1 MKNMKVKSI
10 LALLLVVCSIGIG
23 YAQQMTVKGQVWDEV
38 LNEPLIG
45 VNVTV
50 KGTTNG
56 VITDMDGNFSINVQK
71 NQVLIFSFIG
81 YKDVEIVVKPNLN
94 LSKVVMS
101 ESMQQI
107 DEVVVVGYGQQK
119 KASSVGSIAT
129 AKGDDLL
136 KVGSVTTVSE
146 ALQGQMP
153 GVVAIN
159 TSSKP
164 GADAADIFIRGKA
177 TWGNASPL
185 VLVDG
190 MERNFNDVDV
200 NEIES
205 ISVLKDASAT
215 AVYGVKGA
223 NGVILVTTKRGKN
236 KKTVVNFSANFGF
249 KQPTTE
255 LKWADYPTSMR
266 MYNEAAANDGMWDK
280 IIPESTISAW
290 DHAYA
295 TGNYG
300 PYNDYFPQVD
310 WWNEMVGNFGFQQNY
325 NLNISGGTERMA
337 YFASIGML
345 NDGDIYNTKKQQDF
359 DPRFYYKRYNWR
371 SNFDFKITKSTTLS
385 VNIAGKMG
393 YRNQPGYRDADKGD
407 GYIFDPF
414 IQTPTNLF
422 PIKYSDGEWGADGQG
437 NGNIVAQMNNQ
448 GQRHY
453 KSFQGFYDVILKQN
467 LDMITKG
474 LSVKATVSYNT
485 YSDRQSSIFKAR
497 IYGAND
503 AQASGDAIIRY
514 HRVYDY
520 ANPIVNADG
529 SIDYPL
535 IREERFP
542 TSQME
547 EDRPIGA
554 SHDNFKDYG
563 RKLYYEV
570 ALNYQRSFNDHNV
583 TALAVF
589 NRKITEDIDTSDT
602 NRQKMKFASY
612 EEDWVGRVTYNWKER
627 YLAEVNAAY
636 TGSEKFAPGKR
647 FGFFPS
653 FSVGWRVTEEP
664 FMKKIQEKWLTNLK
678 LRYSY
683 GEVGSDKG
691 APRFNYIQL
700 FESGGNVTFGKN
712 QNVTYGP
719 LYTEGKLAYQNAT
732 WETAIKQNL
741 GIEMTILRKL
751 KLNLDLFDERRTGI
765 LMERNTVAPWMGTGL
780 PSVNIGETKNH
791 GLELELGWN
800 DKIGK
805 DFSYF
810 AKFNFATSEN
820 RIVYKDD
827 PNRLDDYLKAAGK
840 PIGYVRKYLVSGNLS
855 SIDDIFNYTQSGI
868 VNGSQD
874 KLIPGDLAYMDYN
887 GDGVID
893 AKDTA
898 PVEHLN
904 YPLTT
909 YGLTLGFTYKG
920 FGVNALFY
928 AATGVYK
935 EQIGA
940 FLWDFPQGN
949 IKAQPN
955 TLDRWTPEDALS
967 GDILRPSV
975 HLVNDYNSKENTYS
989 YTNHSYLRLKNLE
1002 VNYAFPKEWIK
1013 KMNISSCQLYVNG
1026 NNLFT
1031 ISGVDD
1037 RRDPETGGGSV
1048 YPIVRRYNVGVRL
1061 SF

>member
-1 MKNMKVKSI
+1 MKNMKVKYL
-10 LALLLVVCSIGIG
+10 LALLLIVCSVATG
-23 YAQQMTVKGQVWDEV
+23 YAQQITVKGQVWDEV

-45 VNVTV
+45 VNVSV

-56 VITDMDGNFSINVQK
+56 VITDVDGNFTIKVQK

-94 LSKVVMS
+94 LSKVIMS
-101 ESMQQI
+101 ESLQQI
-107 DEVVVVGYGQQK
+107 EEVVVVGYGQQK
-119 KASSVGSIAT
+119 KASSVGAIAT
-129 AKGDDLL
+129 TKGEDLL
-136 KVGSVTTVSE
+136 RVGSVTSVSE

-153 GVVAIN
+153 GVTAIN

-164 GADAADIFIRGKA
+164 GADAADLFIRGKA

-190 MERNFNDVDV
+190 MERDFNDVDV
-200 NEIES
+200 NEIQS

-223 NGVILVTTKRGKN
+223 NGVILLTTKRGSN
-236 KKTVVNFSANFGF
+236 KKPVVNFSANFGF
-249 KQPTTE
+249 KQPTTKLE
-255 LKWADYPTSMR
+255 WADYPTAMK

-280 IIPESTISAW
+280 VIPESTIAAW
-290 DHAYA
+290 QHAYA

-325 NLNISGGTERMA
+325 NLNITGGTERMS

-345 NDGDIYNTKKQQDF
+345 NDGDIYNTKKQDEF

-371 SNFDFKITKSTTLS
+371 TNFDFKLTKSTLLS

-393 YRNQPGYRDADKGD
+393 YRNQPGYRDAGNGD
-407 GYIFDPF
+407 SYIFNPF

-422 PIKYSDGEWGADGQG
+422 PIKYSDGEWGADLQG
-437 NGNIVAQMNNQ
+437 DGNIVAQMNNQ
-448 GQRHY
+448 GQRSY
-453 KSFQGFYDVILKQN
+453 KSFQGFYDFILKQD

-485 YSDRQSSIFKAR
+485 YSERQSSIFRAR
-497 IYGAND
+497 MYGIDDSA
-503 AQASGDAIIRY
+503 ASKNGIIRY
-514 HRVYDY
+514 YREYDY
-520 ANPIVNADG
+520 SNPIVNADG
-529 SIDYPL
+529 TIDYPMV
-535 IREERFP
+535 REERFP
-542 TSQME
+542 DWQVE
-547 EDRPIGA
+547 EERPVGA
-554 SHDNFKDYG
+554 SNDNFSNYG
-563 RKLYYEV
+563 RKQYYEV

-589 NRKITEDIDTSDT
+589 NRKITDSTDSG
-602 NRQKMKFASY
+602 NNSKMSFASY
-612 EEDWVGRVTYNWKER
+612 EEDWVGRITYNWKER
-627 YLAEVNAAY
+627 YLMEMNAAY

-653 FSVGWRVTEEP
+653 FSVGWRISEEP
-664 FMKKIQEKWLTNLK
+664 FLKKMQESWLTNLK
-678 LRYSY
+678 VRYSY

-712 QNVTYGP
+712 QNVSFGP
-719 LYTEGKLAYQNAT
+719 LYTEGSLAYHDAT
-732 WETAIKQNL
+732 WETAVKQNL
-741 GIEMTILRKL
+741 GIEMTLFRKL
-751 KLNLDLFDERRTGI
+751 LASIDLFKEDRTGI
-765 LMERNTVAPWMGTGL
+765 LMSRNSSAPWMGTGL
-780 PSVNIGETKNH
+780 PSVNIGKTKNH

-800 DKIGK
+800 DKVGK
-805 DFSYF
+805 NFSYF
-810 AKFNFATSEN
+810 AKFNFSTSEN
-820 RIVYKDD
+820 RVVFKDD

-840 PIGYVRKYLVSGNLS
+840 PIGYVNKYLVSGNFG

-868 VNGSQD
+868 TNGSQN
-874 KLIPGDLAYMDYN
+874 KLIPGDLIYLDYN
-887 GDGVID
+887 GDGVINE
-893 AKDTA
+893 KDMA
-898 PVEHLN
+898 PVANLN

-909 YGLTLGFTYKG
+909 YGLTLGINYKG
-920 FGVNALFY
+920 FGINALFY

-935 EQIGA
+935 EQISDY
-940 FLWDFPQGN
+940 LWDFPKGN
-949 IKAQPN
+949 IKVQPD
-955 TLDRWTPEDALS
+955 TQSRWTIADVNAS
-967 GDILRPSV
+967 GMIRPSV
-975 HLVNDYNSKENTYS
+975 HLVNDYHTVGSTYS

-1002 VNYAFPKEWIK
+1002 VNYAFPKEWVK
-1013 KMNISSCQLYVNG
+1013 RMNITSCQLYVNG

-1031 ISGVDD
+1031 ISSTDD
-1037 RRDPETGGGSV
+1037 RRDPETSSSTV

>member
-1 MKNMKVKSI
+1 MKNVKMKYVF
-10 LALLLVVCSIGIG
+10 ALLLLMVCSIGG
-23 YAQQMTVKGQVWDEV
+23 YAQQQHINVTGQVWDEA
-38 LNEPLIG
+38 LNEPMIG

-50 KGTTNG
+50 KGTSNG
-56 VITDMDGNFSINVQK
+56 VITDVDGNFNIKAGK
-71 NQVLIFSFIG
+71 NQTLVFSFIG
-81 YKDVEIVVKPNLN
+81 YKDVEIVLKPNLQ
-94 LSKVVMS
+94 LSRVLMS
-101 ESMQQI
+101 ENLQQI
-107 DEVVVVGYGQQK
+107 EEVVVVGYGQQK
-119 KASSVGSIAT
+119 KASSVGAIT
-129 AKGDDLL
+129 TTKGDDLL
-136 KVGSVTTVSE
+136 KVGSVTSVSE

-164 GADAADIFIRGKA
+164 GADAADLFIRGKA
-177 TWGNASPL
+177 TWGNAAPL
-185 VLVDG
+185 TLVDG
-190 MERNFNDVDV
+190 VQRNFNDVDV

-205 ISVLKDASAT
+205 VSVLKDASAT

-223 NGVILVTTKRGKN
+223 NGVILITTKRGEN

-249 KQPTTE
+249 KQPTTKLE
-255 LKWADYPTSMR
+255 WADYPTSMK
-266 MYNEAAANDGMWDK
+266 MYNEAVANDGLWDK
-280 IIPESTISAW
+280 AIPESTISAW
-290 DHAYA
+290 QHALA

-310 WWNEMVGNFGFQQNY
+310 WWDEMVGNFGFQQNY
-325 NLNISGGTERMA
+325 NLNISGGTERMT
-337 YFASIGML
+337 YFASLGML
-345 NDGDIYNTKKQQDF
+345 NDGDIYNTKKQDDF

-371 SNFDFKITKSTTLS
+371 TNFDFKLTKSTTLS
-385 VNIAGKMG
+385 VNVAGKMG
-393 YRNQPGYRDADKGD
+393 YRNQPGYRDANSGD
-407 GYIFDPF
+407 SYIFNPF
-414 IQTPTNLF
+414 IQTQTNMF

-437 NGNIVAQMNNQ
+437 DGNIVAQMNKQ
-448 GQRHY
+448 GQRQY
-453 KSFQGFYDVILKQN
+453 KSFQGFYDFVLKQD

-497 IYGAND
+497 MYGVD
-503 AQASGDAIIRY
+503 DSTASKNAFIRY
-514 HRVYDY
+514 YRVYDY

-535 IREERFP
+535 LREDRFP

-547 EDRPIGA
+547 DDRPVGA
-554 SHDNFKDYG
+554 SHDNFDDYG

-570 ALNYQRSFNDHNV
+570 ALNYQRSFNDHNI

-589 NRKITEDIDTSDT
+589 NRKITEETASDDKT
-602 NRQKMKFASY
+602 KMKFASY
-612 EEDWVGRVTYNWKER
+612 EEDWVGRITYNWKER

-653 FSVGWRVTEEP
+653 YSIGWRVSEEP

-683 GEVGSDKG
+683 GEVGSDNG

-700 FESGGNVTFGKN
+700 FNSGGSVNFGKN
-712 QNVTYGP
+712 QNIPYGP
-719 LYTEGKLAYQNAT
+719 LYTEGTLGYKDAT
-732 WETAIKQNL
+732 WETAVKQNL

-751 KLNLDLFDERRTGI
+751 KVTLDLFDEQRTGI
-765 LMERNTVAPWMGTGL
+765 LMARNSSAPWMGTGL

-791 GLELELGWN
+791 GLEVELGW
-800 DKIGK
+800 DGKIGK
-805 DFSYF
+805 DFTYY
-810 AKFNFATSEN
+810 AKFNFSTSEN
-820 RIVYKDD
+820 RIVFKDD
-827 PNRLDDYLKAAGK
+827 PSRLDDYLKAAGK
-840 PIGYVRKYLVSGNLS
+840 PIGYINKYIASGNLG

-868 VNGSQD
+868 VNGSQN
-874 KLIPGDLAYMDYN
+874 KLTPGDLAYIDYN

-893 AKDTA
+893 SKDIV
-898 PVEHLN
+898 PMQNLN

-909 YGLTLGFTYKG
+909 YGFSLGFKYKG

-928 AATGVYK
+928 AATDVYK
-935 EQIGA
+935 EQIGD
-940 FLWDFPQGN
+940 FLWDFPKSN

-955 TLDRWTPEDALS
+955 TLDRWTPDHIYS
-967 GDILRPSV
+967 SKVLRPTV
-975 HLVNDYNSKENTYS
+975 HLVNDYNSQGSTYS
-989 YTNHSYLRLKNLE
+989 YSNHSYLRLKTLE
-1002 VNYAFPKEWIK
+1002 ANYDFPKEWIK
-1013 KMNISSCQLYVNG
+1013 KMNITSCQLYVNG

-1031 ISGVDD
+1031 LSTVDS
-1037 RRDPETGGGSV
+1037 RRDPETGSGAV

>member
-1 MKNMKVKSI
+1 MKNMKVKYL
-10 LALLLVVCSIGIG
+10 LALLLIVCSVFTG
-23 YAQQMTVKGQVWDEV
+23 YAQQITVKGQVWDEV

-45 VNVTV
+45 VNVAV

-56 VITDMDGNFSINVQK
+56 VITDVEGNFTVQAQK
-71 NQVLIFSFIG
+71 NQVLVFKFIG

-94 LSKVVMS
+94 LSRVVMS
-101 ESMQQI
+101 ESMLQI

-119 KASSVGSIAT
+119 KASSVGAIVT
-129 AKGDDLL
+129 TKGDDLL

-164 GADAADIFIRGKA
+164 GADAADLFIRGKA

-185 VLVDG
+185 ILVDG
-190 MERNFNDVDV
+190 MERNFNDVDI

-223 NGVILVTTKRGKN
+223 NGVILVTTKRGQD

-249 KQPTTE
+249 KQPTSKLE
-255 LKWADYPTSMR
+255 WADYPTSMK

-280 IIPESTISAW
+280 VIPESTIAAW
-290 DHAYA
+290 EHAYA

-300 PYNDYFPQVD
+300 PYNNYFPQVD

-325 NLNISGGTERMA
+325 NLNISGGTERMS
-337 YFASIGML
+337 YFASLGML
-345 NDGDIYNTKKQQDF
+345 NDGDIYNTKKQADF

-371 SNFDFKITKSTTLS
+371 TNFDFKLTKTTTFS

-393 YRNQPGYRDADKGD
+393 YRNQPGYRDADNGD

-422 PIKYSDGEWGADGQG
+422 PVKYSDGEWGSDGQG
-437 NGNIVAQMNNQ
+437 DGNIVAQMNSQ
-448 GQRHY
+448 GQRQY
-453 KSFQGFYDVILKQN
+453 KSFQGFYDVILQQD

-474 LSVKATVSYNT
+474 LSVKASVSYNT
-485 YSDRQSSIFKAR
+485 YSDRQTSIFKAR

-503 AQASGDAIIRY
+503 ADASSKSFIRY
-514 HRVYDY
+514 YRVYDY

-529 SIDYPL
+529 TIDYPM
-535 IREERFP
+535 IREDRFP

-547 EDRPIGA
+547 EDRPVGA
-554 SHDNFKDYG
+554 SHDNFKEYG

-589 NRKITEDIDTSDT
+589 NRKVTESTESND
-602 NRQKMKFASY
+602 NKKMAFASY

-653 FSVGWRVTEEP
+653 FSVGWRISEEP

-678 LRYSY
+678 VRYSY

-700 FESGGNVTFGKN
+700 FESGSNVTFGKD
-712 QNVTYGP
+712 QNTSYGP
-719 LYTEGKLAYQNAT
+719 LYTEGKLAYRNAT

-741 GIEMTILRKL
+741 GIEMTLFRKF
-751 KLNLDLFDERRTGI
+751 KASIDLFKEDRTGI
-765 LMERNTVAPWMGTGL
+765 LMSRNTIAPWMGAGL

-791 GLELELGWN
+791 GMELELGWN

-805 DFSYF
+805 NFAYY

-820 RIVYKDD
+820 RIVFKDD

-840 PIGYVRKYLVSGNLS
+840 SIGYVNKYIVSGNLS

-868 VNGSQD
+868 VNGSQN
-874 KLIPGDLAYMDYN
+874 KLITGDLAYIDYN

-893 AKDTA
+893 GKDMVPMA
-898 PVEHLN
+898 NLN

-909 YGLTLGFTYKG
+909 YGLSLGFTYKG
-920 FGVNALFY
+920 FGVDVLLY

-935 EQIGA
+935 DQIGS
-940 FLWDFPQGN
+940 FLWDFPKGN

-955 TLDRWTPEDALS
+955 TSDRWTPDKIGS
-967 GDILRPSV
+967 GGVTRPV
-975 HLVNDYNSKENTYS
+975 PHLVNDYNSVGSTYT
-989 YTNHSYLRLKNLE
+989 YVNHSYLRLKNLE
-1002 VNYAFPKEWIK
+1002 VNYAFPKKWIK
-1013 KMNISSCQLYVNG
+1013 KLNISSCQLYVNG

-1031 ISGVDD
+1031 LSSIDS

-1048 YPIVRRYNVGVRL
+1048 YPIVKRYNVGVRL

>member
-1 MKNMKVKSI
+1 MKVKYL
-10 LALLLVVCSIGIG
+10 LALLVVVCSVFTGF
-23 YAQQMTVKGQVWDEV
+23 AQQITVKGQVWDEV

-45 VNVTV
+45 VNVSV
-50 KGTTNG
+50 KGTNTG
-56 VITDMDGNFSINVQK
+56 VITDVDGNFTIKAQK
-71 NQVLIFSFIG
+71 NQVLHFTFIG

-94 LSKVVMS
+94 LTKVVMS
-101 ESMQQI
+101 ENLQQI
-107 DEVVVVGYGQQK
+107 EEVVVVGYGQQK
-119 KASSVGSIAT
+119 KASSVGAITT
-129 AKGDDLL
+129 AKGEDLL

-164 GADAADIFIRGKA
+164 GADAADLFIRGKA

-190 MERNFNDVDV
+190 AERNFNDVDV

-223 NGVILVTTKRGKN
+223 NGVILLTTKRGSN
-236 KKTVVNFSANFGF
+236 KKPTVNFSANFGF
-249 KQPTTE
+249 KQPTTK
-255 LKWADYPTSMR
+255 LKWSDYPTSMK

-280 IIPESTISAW
+280 MIPESTIAAW
-290 DHAYA
+290 EHAYA

-310 WWNEMVGNFGFQQNY
+310 WWNEMVDNFGFQQNY
-325 NLNISGGTERMA
+325 NLNISGGTERMS

-345 NDGDIYNTKKQQDF
+345 NDGDIYNTKKQSDF

-371 SNFDFKITKSTTLS
+371 TNFDFKLTKSTLLS

-393 YRNQPGYRDADKGD
+393 YRNQPGYRDADNGD
-407 GYIFDPF
+407 SYIFDPF
-414 IQTPTNLF
+414 IQTPSNLF
-422 PIKYSDGEWGADGQG
+422 PVKYSDGEWGADLLGE
-437 NGNIVAQMNNQ
+437 GNIVAQMNSQ
-448 GQRHY
+448 GQRTY
-453 KSFQGFYDVILKQN
+453 KSFQGFYDFILKQD

-485 YSDRQSSIFKAR
+485 YSDRQSSIFKAK
-497 IYGAND
+497 IYGVDD
-503 AQASGDAIIRY
+503 AGASKNGNIRY
-514 HRVYDY
+514 YREYDY
-520 ANPIVNADG
+520 SSPIVNADG
-529 SIDYPL
+529 TIDYPL

-542 TSQME
+542 TWQME
-547 EDRPIGA
+547 EDRPVGA
-554 SHDNFKDYG
+554 SHDNFQSYG
-563 RKLYYEV
+563 RQLYYEV
-570 ALNYQRSFNDHNV
+570 AVNYQRSFNDHNV

-589 NRKITEDIDTSDT
+589 NRKITDSTESKDNS
-602 NRQKMKFASY
+602 KMAFASY

-627 YLAEVNAAY
+627 YLAEMNAAY

-653 FSVGWRVTEEP
+653 FSLGWRISEEP
-664 FMKKIQEKWLTNLK
+664 FLKKIQEKWLTNLK
-678 LRYSY
+678 VRYSY
-683 GEVGSDKG
+683 GEVGSDNG
-691 APRFNYIQL
+691 ALRFNYIQL
-700 FESGGNVTFGKN
+700 FESGNNVTFGRN
-712 QNVTYGP
+712 QDIAFGP
-719 LYTEGKLAYQNAT
+719 LYTEGKMAYRDAT
-732 WETAIKQNL
+732 WETATKQNL
-741 GIEMTILRKL
+741 GIEMTIIRKL
-751 KLNLDLFDERRTGI
+751 KASVDLFKESRTGI
-765 LMERNTVAPWMGTGL
+765 LMARNTTAPWMGAGL

-791 GLELELGWN
+791 GMELELGWN

-805 DFSYF
+805 NFAYF
-810 AKFNFATSEN
+810 AKFNFSTSEN
-820 RIVYKDD
+820 RIVFKDD

-840 PIGYVRKYLVSGNLS
+840 PIGYATKYIATGNLG

-868 VNGSQD
+868 KNGAQNR
-874 KLIPGDLAYMDYN
+874 LIPGDLAYIDYN
-887 GDGVID
+887 GDGVVD
-893 AKDTA
+893 EKDMV
-898 PVEHLN
+898 PVANQN

-909 YGLTLGFTYKG
+909 YGFSLGFTYKG

-935 EQIGA
+935 EQIGS
-940 FLWDFPQGN
+940 FLWDFPKSN
-949 IKAQPN
+949 VKAQPG
-955 TLDRWTPEDALS
+955 TLDRWTPDDS
-967 GDILRPSV
+967 GSTKLIRPSV
-975 HLVNDYNSKENTYS
+975 HLVNDYNVVGSTYT

-1002 VNYAFPKEWIK
+1002 VNYNFPKAWIK
-1013 KMNISSCQLYVNG
+1013 SMRISSCQVYVNG

-1031 ISGVDD
+1031 ITSADD
-1037 RRDPETGGGSV
+1037 RRDPETSSSSV
-1048 YPIVRRYNVGVRL
+1048 YPIVRRYNVGARL

>member
-1 MKNMKVKSI
+1 MKVKSV

-56 VITDMDGNFSINVQK
+56 VITNVDGNFTIAVQK
-71 NQVLIFSFIG
+71 NQVLLFSFIG

-94 LSKVVMS
+94 LSRVIMS

-164 GADAADIFIRGKA
+164 GADAADLFIRGKA
-177 TWGNASPL
+177 TWGNAAPL
-185 VLVDG
+185 TLVDG
-190 MERNFNDVDV
+190 VERNFNDVDV

-223 NGVILVTTKRGKN
+223 NGVILVTTKRGEN

-249 KQPTTE
+249 KQPTSKLE
-255 LKWADYPTSMR
+255 WADYPTSMK

-280 IIPESTISAW
+280 LIPESTIAAW
-290 DHAYA
+290 EHAYA

-300 PYNDYFPQVD
+300 PYNDYFPQID
-310 WWNEMVGNFGFQQNY
+310 WWNEMVRNFGFQQNY
-325 NLNISGGTERMA
+325 NLNISGGTERMS
-337 YFASIGML
+337 YFASLGML
-345 NDGDIYNTKKQQDF
+345 NDGDIYNTKKQSDF

-371 SNFDFKITKSTTLS
+371 TNFDFKLTKTTTFS

-393 YRNQPGYRDADKGD
+393 YRNQPGYRDADNGD

-437 NGNIVAQMNNQ
+437 DGNIVAQMNSQ
-448 GQRHY
+448 GQRQY
-453 KSFQGFYDVILKQN
+453 KSFQGFYDVILKQD
-467 LDMITKG
+467 LSMITKG
-474 LSVKATVSYNT
+474 LSVKASVSYNT
-485 YSDRQSSIFKAR
+485 YSDRQSSIFKAKM
-497 IYGAND
+497 YGNND
-503 AQASGDAIIRY
+503 ADASSKSFIRY
-514 HRVYDY
+514 YRVYDY
-520 ANPIVNADG
+520 ANPTVNANG
-529 SIDYPL
+529 TIDYLL
-535 IREERFP
+535 IREDRFP
-542 TSQME
+542 TWQME
-547 EDRPIGA
+547 EDRPVGA
-554 SHDNFKDYG
+554 SHDNFKNYG
-563 RKLYYEV
+563 RKLYYEI

-589 NRKITEDIDTSDT
+589 NRKITDSTES
-602 NRQKMKFASY
+602 NNNSKMSFASY
-612 EEDWVGRVTYNWKER
+612 EEDWVGRITYNWKER

-653 FSVGWRVTEEP
+653 FSIGWRLSEEP

-678 LRYSY
+678 IRYSY

-700 FESGGNVTFGKN
+700 FESGSNVTFGKN
-712 QNVTYGP
+712 QDVTYGP
-719 LYTEGKLAYQNAT
+719 LYTEGSLAYHDAT

-741 GIEMTILRKL
+741 GIEMTLFRKF
-751 KLNLDLFDERRTGI
+751 KASVDLFNEKRTGI
-765 LMERNTVAPWMGTGL
+765 LMSRNTIAPWMGAGL

-791 GLELELGWN
+791 GLELELAWN

-805 DFSYF
+805 HISYY

-820 RIVYKDD
+820 RVVFKDD
-827 PNRLDDYLKAAGK
+827 PNRMDDYLKAAGK
-840 PIGYVRKYLVSGNLS
+840 PIGYVRKYIVSGNLS
-855 SIDDIFNYTQSGI
+855 SIDDIFNYTQSNI
-868 VNGSQD
+868 TNGLQNQ
-874 KLIPGDLAYMDYN
+874 LIPGDLAYIDYN

-893 AKDTA
+893 GKDSA
-898 PVEHLN
+898 PAAHMN

-909 YGLTLGFTYKG
+909 YGFSLGFTYKG
-920 FGVNALFY
+920 IGIDALFY

-935 EQIGA
+935 DQIGS
-940 FLWDFPQGN
+940 FLWDFPKGN
-949 IKAQPN
+949 IKAQPDA
-955 TLDRWTPEDALS
+955 LGRWTPDDMYS
-967 GDILRPSV
+967 TGIIRPSV
-975 HLVNDYNSKENTYS
+975 HLVNDYNSQSSTYS

-1002 VNYAFPKEWIK
+1002 INYAFPKKWIK
-1013 KMNISSCQLYVNG
+1013 KMSISSCQVYVNG

-1031 ISGVDD
+1031 ISNVDS
-1037 RRDPETGGGSV
+1037 RRDPETGSSSV
-1048 YPIVRRYNVGVRL
+1048 YPIVKRYNIGVRL

>member
-1 MKNMKVKSI
+1 M
-10 LALLLVVCSIGIG
+10 
-23 YAQQMTVKGQVWDEV
+23 
-38 LNEPLIG
+38 
-45 VNVTV
+45 
-50 KGTTNG
+50 
-56 VITDMDGNFSINVQK
+56 
-71 NQVLIFSFIG
+71 
-81 YKDVEIVVKPNLN
+81 
-94 LSKVVMS
+94 
-101 ESMQQI
+101 
-107 DEVVVVGYGQQK
+107 
-119 KASSVGSIAT
+119 
-129 AKGDDLL
+129 
-136 KVGSVTTVSE
+136 
-146 ALQGQMP
+146 
-153 GVVAIN
+153 
-159 TSSKP
+159 
-164 GADAADIFIRGKA
+164 
-177 TWGNASPL
+177 
-185 VLVDG
+185 
-190 MERNFNDVDV
+190 
-200 NEIES
+200 
-205 ISVLKDASAT
+205 
-215 AVYGVKGA
+215 
-223 NGVILVTTKRGKN
+223 
-236 KKTVVNFSANFGF
+236 
-249 KQPTTE
+249 
-255 LKWADYPTSMR
+255 
-266 MYNEAAANDGMWDK
+266 
-280 IIPESTISAW
+280 
-290 DHAYA
+290 
-295 TGNYG
+295 
-300 PYNDYFPQVD
+300 
-310 WWNEMVGNFGFQQNY
+310 
-325 NLNISGGTERMA
+325 
-337 YFASIGML
+337 
-345 NDGDIYNTKKQQDF
+345 
-359 DPRFYYKRYNWR
+359 
-371 SNFDFKITKSTTLS
+371 
-385 VNIAGKMG
+385 
-393 YRNQPGYRDADKGD
+393 
-407 GYIFDPF
+407 
-414 IQTPTNLF
+414 
-422 PIKYSDGEWGADGQG
+422 
-437 NGNIVAQMNNQ
+437 
-448 GQRHY
+448 
-453 KSFQGFYDVILKQN
+453 
-467 LDMITKG
+467 
-474 LSVKATVSYNT
+474 
-485 YSDRQSSIFKAR
+485 
-497 IYGAND
+497 
-503 AQASGDAIIRY
+503 
-514 HRVYDY
+514 
-520 ANPIVNADG
+520 
-529 SIDYPL
+529 
-535 IREERFP
+535 
-542 TSQME
+542 
-547 EDRPIGA
+547 
-554 SHDNFKDYG
+554 
-563 RKLYYEV
+563 
-570 ALNYQRSFNDHNV
+570 
-583 TALAVF
+583 AVF

>member
-1 MKNMKVKSI
+1 
-10 LALLLVVCSIGIG
+10 
-23 YAQQMTVKGQVWDEV
+23 
-38 LNEPLIG
+38 
-45 VNVTV
+45 
-50 KGTTNG
+50 
-56 VITDMDGNFSINVQK
+56 
-71 NQVLIFSFIG
+71 
-81 YKDVEIVVKPNLN
+81 
-94 LSKVVMS
+94 
-101 ESMQQI
+101 
-107 DEVVVVGYGQQK
+107 
-119 KASSVGSIAT
+119 
-129 AKGDDLL
+129 
-136 KVGSVTTVSE
+136 
-146 ALQGQMP
+146 
-153 GVVAIN
+153 
-159 TSSKP
+159 
-164 GADAADIFIRGKA
+164 
-177 TWGNASPL
+177 
-185 VLVDG
+185 
-190 MERNFNDVDV
+190 
-200 NEIES
+200 
-205 ISVLKDASAT
+205 
-215 AVYGVKGA
+215 
-223 NGVILVTTKRGKN
+223 
-236 KKTVVNFSANFGF
+236 
-249 KQPTTE
+249 
-255 LKWADYPTSMR
+255 
-266 MYNEAAANDGMWDK
+266 
-280 IIPESTISAW
+280 
-290 DHAYA
+290 
-295 TGNYG
+295 
-300 PYNDYFPQVD
+300 
-310 WWNEMVGNFGFQQNY
+310 
-325 NLNISGGTERMA
+325 MA
-337 YFASIGML
+337 YFASVGML

-371 SNFDFKITKSTTLS
+371 SNFDFEITKSTTLS

-393 YRNQPGYRDADKGD
+393 YRNQPGYRDADNGD
-407 GYIFDPF
+407 GYIFNPF
-414 IQTPTNLF
+414 IQSPTNLF

-437 NGNIVAQMNNQ
+437 AGNIVAQMNSQ

-497 IYGAND
+497 IYGMND
-503 AQASGDAIIRY
+503 AEASSNAFIRY
-514 HRVYDY
+514 YRVYDY

-529 SIDYPL
+529 TIDYPL
-535 IREERFP
+535 IREDRFP

-547 EDRPIGA
+547 EDRPVGA

-589 NRKITEDIDTSDT
+589 NRKITDSTESG
-602 NRQKMKFASY
+602 NNSKMSFASY

-653 FSVGWRVTEEP
+653 FSIGWRLSEEP

-732 WETAIKQNL
+732 WETAVKQNI

-751 KLNLDLFDERRTGI
+751 KLNLDLFDEKRTGI
-765 LMERNTVAPWMGTGL
+765 LMSRNTVAPWMGTGL

-820 RIVYKDD
+820 RIVFKDD

-840 PIGYVRKYLVSGNLS
+840 PIGYVKKYLVTGNLS

-887 GDGVID
+887 GDGVVD
-893 AKDTA
+893 SKDMA
-898 PVEHLN
+898 PAEHLN

-928 AATGVYK
+928 AAAGVYK

-955 TLDRWTPEDALS
+955 TLERWTPEDALS
-967 GDILRPSV
+967 GNIVRPSV
-975 HLVNDYNSKENTYS
+975 HLVNDYNSKESTFS

-1002 VNYAFPKEWIK
+1002 VNYSFPKEWIK

-1037 RRDPETGGGSV
+1037 RRDPETGGGDV

>member
-1 MKNMKVKSI
+1 
-10 LALLLVVCSIGIG
+10 
-23 YAQQMTVKGQVWDEV
+23 
-38 LNEPLIG
+38 
-45 VNVTV
+45 
-50 KGTTNG
+50 
-56 VITDMDGNFSINVQK
+56 
-71 NQVLIFSFIG
+71 
-81 YKDVEIVVKPNLN
+81 
-94 LSKVVMS
+94 
-101 ESMQQI
+101 
-107 DEVVVVGYGQQK
+107 
-119 KASSVGSIAT
+119 
-129 AKGDDLL
+129 
-136 KVGSVTTVSE
+136 
-146 ALQGQMP
+146 
-153 GVVAIN
+153 
-159 TSSKP
+159 
-164 GADAADIFIRGKA
+164 
-177 TWGNASPL
+177 
-185 VLVDG
+185 
-190 MERNFNDVDV
+190 
-200 NEIES
+200 
-205 ISVLKDASAT
+205 
-215 AVYGVKGA
+215 
-223 NGVILVTTKRGKN
+223 
-236 KKTVVNFSANFGF
+236 
-249 KQPTTE
+249 
-255 LKWADYPTSMR
+255 
-266 MYNEAAANDGMWDK
+266 
-280 IIPESTISAW
+280 
-290 DHAYA
+290 
-295 TGNYG
+295 
-300 PYNDYFPQVD
+300 
-310 WWNEMVGNFGFQQNY
+310 
-325 NLNISGGTERMA
+325 
-337 YFASIGML
+337 
-345 NDGDIYNTKKQQDF
+345 
-359 DPRFYYKRYNWR
+359 
-371 SNFDFKITKSTTLS
+371 
-385 VNIAGKMG
+385 
-393 YRNQPGYRDADKGD
+393 
-407 GYIFDPF
+407 
-414 IQTPTNLF
+414 
-422 PIKYSDGEWGADGQG
+422 
-437 NGNIVAQMNNQ
+437 
-448 GQRHY
+448 
-453 KSFQGFYDVILKQN
+453 
-467 LDMITKG
+467 MITKG

>member
-1 MKNMKVKSI
+1 MKNMKVKYL
-10 LALLLVVCSIGIG
+10 LALLLIVCSVATG
-23 YAQQMTVKGQVWDEV
+23 YAQQITVKGQVWDEV

-45 VNVTV
+45 VNVSV

-56 VITDMDGNFSINVQK
+56 VITDVDGNFTINVQK

-94 LSKVVMS
+94 LSRVIMS
-101 ESMQQI
+101 ESLQQI
-107 DEVVVVGYGQQK
+107 EEVVVVGYGQQK
-119 KASSVGSIAT
+119 KASSVGAIAT
-129 AKGDDLL
+129 TKGEDLL
-136 KVGSVTTVSE
+136 RVGSVTSVSE

-153 GVVAIN
+153 GVTAIN

-164 GADAADIFIRGKA
+164 GADAADLFIRGKA

-190 MERNFNDVDV
+190 MERDFNDVDV
-200 NEIES
+200 NEIQS

-223 NGVILVTTKRGKN
+223 NGVILLTTKRGSN
-236 KKTVVNFSANFGF
+236 KKPVVNFSANFGF
-249 KQPTTE
+249 KQPTTKLE
-255 LKWADYPTSMR
+255 WADYPTAMK

-280 IIPESTISAW
+280 VIPESTIAAW
-290 DHAYA
+290 QHAYA

-310 WWNEMVGNFGFQQNY
+310 WWSM
-325 NLNISGGTERMA
+325 S

-345 NDGDIYNTKKQQDF
+345 NDGDIYNTKKQDEF

-371 SNFDFKITKSTTLS
+371 TNFDFRLTKSTLLS

-393 YRNQPGYRDADKGD
+393 YRNQPGYRDAGNGD
-407 GYIFDPF
+407 SYIFNPF

-422 PIKYSDGEWGADGQG
+422 PIKYSDGEWGADLQG
-437 NGNIVAQMNNQ
+437 DGNIVAQMNNQ
-448 GQRHY
+448 GQRSY
-453 KSFQGFYDVILKQN
+453 KSFQGFYDFILKQD

-485 YSDRQSSIFKAR
+485 YSERQSSIFRAR
-497 IYGAND
+497 MYGIDDSA
-503 AQASGDAIIRY
+503 ASKNGIIRY
-514 HRVYDY
+514 YREYDY
-520 ANPIVNADG
+520 SSPIVNADG
-529 SIDYPL
+529 TIDYPMV
-535 IREERFP
+535 REERFP
-542 TSQME
+542 DWQVE
-547 EDRPIGA
+547 EERPVGA
-554 SHDNFKDYG
+554 SNDNFRNYG

-589 NRKITEDIDTSDT
+589 NRKITDSTDSS
-602 NRQKMKFASY
+602 NNSKMSFASY

-627 YLAEVNAAY
+627 YLMEVNAAY

-653 FSVGWRVTEEP
+653 FSVGWRISEEP
-664 FMKKIQEKWLTNLK
+664 FMKKIQEAWLTNLK
-678 LRYSY
+678 VRYSY

-700 FESGGNVTFGKN
+700 FESGDNVTFGKN
-712 QNVTYGP
+712 QNVSYGP
-719 LYTEGKLAYQNAT
+719 LYTEGSLAYHDAT
-732 WETAIKQNL
+732 WETAVKQNL
-741 GIEMTILRKL
+741 GIEMTLFRKL
-751 KLNLDLFDERRTGI
+751 TASIDLFKEDRTGI
-765 LMERNTVAPWMGTGL
+765 LMSRNSSAPWMGAGL
-780 PSVNIGETKNH
+780 PSVNIGKTKNH

-800 DKIGK
+800 DKVGK

-810 AKFNFATSEN
+810 AKFNFSTSEN
-820 RIVYKDD
+820 RVVFKDD

-840 PIGYVRKYLVSGNLS
+840 PIGYQNKYLVSGNFG

-868 VNGSQD
+868 TNGSQN
-874 KLIPGDLAYMDYN
+874 KLIPGDLIYLDYN
-887 GDGVID
+887 GDGVINE
-893 AKDTA
+893 KDMA
-898 PVEHLN
+898 PVANLN

-909 YGLTLGFTYKG
+909 YGLTLGVSYKG
-920 FGVNALFY
+920 FGINALFY

-935 EQIGA
+935 EQIA
-940 FLWDFPQGN
+940 DYLWDFPKGN
-949 IKAQPN
+949 IKAQPD
-955 TLDRWTPEDALS
+955 TQSRWTSDDANV
-967 GDILRPSV
+967 GGITRPSV
-975 HLVNDYNSKENTYS
+975 HLVNDYHTVGSTYS

-1013 KMNISSCQLYVNG
+1013 KMNITSCQLYVNG

-1031 ISGVDD
+1031 ISSVDD
-1037 RRDPETGGGSV
+1037 RRDPETSSSTV

>member
-1 MKNMKVKSI
+1 MKNMKVKYL
-10 LALLLVVCSIGIG
+10 LALLLIVCSVFTG
-23 YAQQMTVKGQVWDEV
+23 YAQQIIVKGQVWDEV

-45 VNVTV
+45 VNVSV
-50 KGTTNG
+50 KGTANG
-56 VITDMDGNFSINVQK
+56 VITDVDGNFTIKALK

-94 LSKVVMS
+94 LSKVIMS
-101 ESMQQI
+101 ESLQQI

-119 KASSVGSIAT
+119 KASSVGAIAT
-129 AKGDDLL
+129 AKGEDLL
-136 KVGSVTTVSE
+136 RVGSVTSVSE

-153 GVVAIN
+153 GVTAIN

-164 GADAADIFIRGKA
+164 GADAADLFIRGKA

-200 NEIES
+200 NEIQS

-223 NGVILVTTKRGKN
+223 NGVILLTTKRGSN
-236 KKTVVNFSANFGF
+236 KKPVVNFSANFGF
-249 KQPTTE
+249 KQPTTKLE
-255 LKWADYPTSMR
+255 WADYPTAMK

-280 IIPESTISAW
+280 IIPESTIAAW
-290 DHAYA
+290 QHAYE

-310 WWNEMVGNFGFQQNY
+310 WWDEMVGNFGFQQKY
-325 NLNISGGTERMA
+325 NLNISGGTERMS
-337 YFASIGML
+337 YFASVGML
-345 NDGDIYNTKKQQDF
+345 NDGDIYNTKKQAEF

-371 SNFDFKITKSTTLS
+371 TNFDFKLTKSTLLS
-385 VNIAGKMG
+385 INIAGKMG
-393 YRNQPGYRDADKGD
+393 YRNQPGYRNADNGD
-407 GYIFDPF
+407 SYIFNPF

-422 PIKYSDGEWGADGQG
+422 PVKYSDGEWGSDLQG
-437 NGNIVAQMNNQ
+437 DGNIVAQMNNQ
-448 GQRHY
+448 GQRSY
-453 KSFQGFYDVILKQN
+453 KSFQGFYDFILKQD

-485 YSDRQSSIFKAR
+485 YSERESNIFRAR
-497 IYGAND
+497 IYGIDDSA
-503 AQASGDAIIRY
+503 ASKNGIIRY
-514 HRVYDY
+514 YREYDY
-520 ANPIVNADG
+520 SNPIVNADG
-529 SIDYPL
+529 TIDYPM

-542 TSQME
+542 DWQME
-547 EDRPIGA
+547 EERPIGA
-554 SHDNFKDYG
+554 SNDNFKNYG
-563 RKLYYEV
+563 RKLYYEI

-589 NRKITEDIDTSDT
+589 NRKITDSTSGST
-602 NRQKMKFASY
+602 MAFSSY

-627 YLAEVNAAY
+627 YLMEVNAAY

-653 FSVGWRVTEEP
+653 FSVGWRISEEP
-664 FMKKIQEKWLTNLK
+664 FMKKIQEEWLTNLK
-678 LRYSY
+678 IRYSY

-719 LYTEGKLAYQNAT
+719 LYTEGKLAYHDAT
-732 WETAIKQNL
+732 WETATKQNL
-741 GIEMTILRKL
+741 GIEMTLWG
-751 KLNLDLFDERRTGI
+751 KLNASIDLFKEDRTGI
-765 LMERNTVAPWMGTGL
+765 LMSRNSSAPWMGTGL
-780 PSVNIGETKNH
+780 PSVNIGKTKNH

-805 DFSYF
+805 SFTYF
-810 AKFNFATSEN
+810 AKFNFSTSEN
-820 RIVYKDD
+820 RVVFKDD

-840 PIGYVRKYLVSGNLS
+840 PIGYNTKYIVSGNFS

-868 VNGSQD
+868 TNGPQN
-874 KLIPGDLAYMDYN
+874 KLIPGDLIYMDYN
-887 GDGVID
+887 GDGVINE
-893 AKDTA
+893 KDMA
-898 PVEHLN
+898 PVDNLN

-928 AATGVYK
+928 ATTGVYK
-935 EQIGA
+935 EQIGD
-940 FLWDFPQGN
+940 FLWDFPKGN
-949 IKAQPN
+949 IKAQPDTQN
-955 TLDRWTPEDALS
+955 RWTAS
-967 GDILRPSV
+967 NANATGIIRPSV
-975 HLVNDYNSKENTYS
+975 HLVNDYNTQSNTYS
-989 YTNHSYLRLKNLE
+989 YTDHSYLRLKNLE
-1002 VNYAFPKEWIK
+1002 VNYAFPKSWIK
-1013 KMNISSCQLYVNG
+1013 SMHIASCQLYVNG

-1031 ISGVDD
+1031 ISKTDN
-1037 RRDPETGGGSV
+1037 RRDPETQNSQV
-1048 YPIVRRYNVGVRL
+1048 YPIVKRYNVGVRL

>member
-1 MKNMKVKSI
+1 MKNMKVKYL
-10 LALLLVVCSIGIG
+10 LALLLIVCSVATG
-23 YAQQMTVKGQVWDEV
+23 YAQQITVKGQVWDEV

-45 VNVTV
+45 VNVSV

-56 VITDMDGNFSINVQK
+56 VITDVDGNFTINVQK

-94 LSKVVMS
+94 LSRVIMS
-101 ESMQQI
+101 ESLQQI
-107 DEVVVVGYGQQK
+107 EEVVVVGYGQQK
-119 KASSVGSIAT
+119 KASSVGAIAT
-129 AKGDDLL
+129 TKGEDLL
-136 KVGSVTTVSE
+136 RVGSVTSVSE

-153 GVVAIN
+153 GVTAIN

-164 GADAADIFIRGKA
+164 GADAADLFIRGKA

-190 MERNFNDVDV
+190 MERDFNDVDV
-200 NEIES
+200 NEIQS

-223 NGVILVTTKRGKN
+223 NGVILLTTKRGSN
-236 KKTVVNFSANFGF
+236 KKPVVNFSANFGF
-249 KQPTTE
+249 KQPTTKLE
-255 LKWADYPTSMR
+255 WADYPTAMK

-280 IIPESTISAW
+280 IIPESTIAAW
-290 DHAYA
+290 QHAYA

-325 NLNISGGTERMA
+325 NLNITGGTERMS

-345 NDGDIYNTKKQQDF
+345 NDGDIYNTKKQDEF

-371 SNFDFKITKSTTLS
+371 TNFDFRLTKSTLLS

-393 YRNQPGYRDADKGD
+393 YRNQPGYRDAGNGD
-407 GYIFDPF
+407 SYIFNPF

-422 PIKYSDGEWGADGQG
+422 PIKYSDGEWGADLQG
-437 NGNIVAQMNNQ
+437 DGNIVAQMNNQ
-448 GQRHY
+448 GQRSY
-453 KSFQGFYDVILKQN
+453 KSFQGFYDFILKQD

-485 YSDRQSSIFKAR
+485 YSERQSSIFRAR
-497 IYGAND
+497 MYGIDDSA
-503 AQASGDAIIRY
+503 ASKNGIIRY
-514 HRVYDY
+514 YREYDY
-520 ANPIVNADG
+520 SSPIVNADG
-529 SIDYPL
+529 TIDYPMV
-535 IREERFP
+535 REERFP
-542 TSQME
+542 DWQVE
-547 EDRPIGA
+547 EERPVGA
-554 SHDNFKDYG
+554 SNDNFRNYG

-583 TALAVF
+583 TTLAVF
-589 NRKITEDIDTSDT
+589 NRKITDSTDSS
-602 NRQKMKFASY
+602 NNSKMSFASY

-627 YLAEVNAAY
+627 YLMEVNAAY

-653 FSVGWRVTEEP
+653 FSVGWRISEEP
-664 FMKKIQEKWLTNLK
+664 FMKKIQEAWLTNLK
-678 LRYSY
+678 VRYSY

-700 FESGGNVTFGKN
+700 FESGDNVTFGKN
-712 QNVTYGP
+712 QNVSYGP
-719 LYTEGKLAYQNAT
+719 LYTEGSLAYHDAT
-732 WETAIKQNL
+732 WETAVKQNL
-741 GIEMTILRKL
+741 GIEMTLFRKL
-751 KLNLDLFDERRTGI
+751 TASIDLFKEDRTGI
-765 LMERNTVAPWMGTGL
+765 LMSRNSSAPWMGTGL
-780 PSVNIGETKNH
+780 PSVNIGKTKNH

-800 DKIGK
+800 DKVGK

-810 AKFNFATSEN
+810 AKFNFSTSEN
-820 RIVYKDD
+820 RVVFKDD

-840 PIGYVRKYLVSGNLS
+840 PIGYQNKYLVSGNFG

-868 VNGSQD
+868 TNGSQN
-874 KLIPGDLAYMDYN
+874 KLIPGDLIYLDYN
-887 GDGVID
+887 GDGVINE
-893 AKDTA
+893 KDMA
-898 PVEHLN
+898 PVANLN

-909 YGLTLGFTYKG
+909 YGLTLGVSYKG
-920 FGVNALFY
+920 FGINALFY

-935 EQIGA
+935 EQIA
-940 FLWDFPQGN
+940 DYLWDFPKGN
-949 IKAQPN
+949 IKAQPD
-955 TLDRWTPEDALS
+955 TQSRWTSDDANV
-967 GDILRPSV
+967 GGITRPSV
-975 HLVNDYNSKENTYS
+975 HLVNDYHTVGSTYS

-1013 KMNISSCQLYVNG
+1013 KMNITSCQLYVNG

-1031 ISGVDD
+1031 ISSVDD
-1037 RRDPETGGGSV
+1037 RRDPETSSSTV

>member
-1 MKNMKVKSI
+1 MKNMKVKYL
-10 LALLLVVCSIGIG
+10 LALLLIVCSVATG
-23 YAQQMTVKGQVWDEV
+23 YAQQITVKGQVWDEV

-45 VNVTV
+45 VNVSV

-56 VITDMDGNFSINVQK
+56 VITDVDGNFTIKVQK

-94 LSKVVMS
+94 LSRVIMS
-101 ESMQQI
+101 ESLQQI
-107 DEVVVVGYGQQK
+107 EEVVVVGYGQQK
-119 KASSVGSIAT
+119 KASSVGAIAT
-129 AKGDDLL
+129 TKGEDLL
-136 KVGSVTTVSE
+136 RVGSVTSVSE

-153 GVVAIN
+153 GVTAIN

-164 GADAADIFIRGKA
+164 GADAADLFIRGKA

-190 MERNFNDVDV
+190 MERDFNDVDV
-200 NEIES
+200 NEIQS

-223 NGVILVTTKRGKN
+223 NGVILLTTKRGNN
-236 KKTVVNFSANFGF
+236 KKPVVNFSANFGF
-249 KQPTTE
+249 KQPTTKLE
-255 LKWADYPTSMR
+255 WADYPTAMK

-280 IIPESTISAW
+280 VIPESTIAAW
-290 DHAYA
+290 QHAYA

-325 NLNISGGTERMA
+325 NLNITGGTERMS

-345 NDGDIYNTKKQQDF
+345 NDGDIYNTKKQDEF

-371 SNFDFKITKSTTLS
+371 TNFDFKLTKSTLLS

-393 YRNQPGYRDADKGD
+393 YRNQPGYRDAGNGD
-407 GYIFDPF
+407 SYIFNPF

-422 PIKYSDGEWGADGQG
+422 PIKYSDGEWGADLQG
-437 NGNIVAQMNNQ
+437 DGNIVAQMNNQ
-448 GQRHY
+448 GQRSY
-453 KSFQGFYDVILKQN
+453 KSFQGFYDFILKQD

-485 YSDRQSSIFKAR
+485 YSERQSSIFRAR
-497 IYGAND
+497 MYGIDDSA
-503 AQASGDAIIRY
+503 ASKNGIIRY
-514 HRVYDY
+514 YREYDY
-520 ANPIVNADG
+520 SNPIVNADG
-529 SIDYPL
+529 TIDYPMV
-535 IREERFP
+535 REERFP
-542 TSQME
+542 DWQVE
-547 EDRPIGA
+547 EERPVGA
-554 SHDNFKDYG
+554 SNDNFRNYG

-589 NRKITEDIDTSDT
+589 NRKITDSTDSG
-602 NRQKMKFASY
+602 NNSKMSFASY
-612 EEDWVGRVTYNWKER
+612 EEDWVGRITYNWKER
-627 YLAEVNAAY
+627 YLMEMNAAY

-653 FSVGWRVTEEP
+653 FSVGWRISEEP
-664 FMKKIQEKWLTNLK
+664 FLKKMQESWLTNLK
-678 LRYSY
+678 VRYSY

-712 QNVTYGP
+712 QNVSFGP
-719 LYTEGKLAYQNAT
+719 LYTEGSLAYHDAT
-732 WETAIKQNL
+732 WETAVKQNL
-741 GIEMTILRKL
+741 GIEMTLFRKL
-751 KLNLDLFDERRTGI
+751 LASIDLFKEDRTGI
-765 LMERNTVAPWMGTGL
+765 LMSRNSSAPWMGTGL
-780 PSVNIGETKNH
+780 PSVNIGKTKNH

-800 DKIGK
+800 DKVGK
-805 DFSYF
+805 NFSYF
-810 AKFNFATSEN
+810 AKFNFSTSEN
-820 RIVYKDD
+820 RVVFKDD

-840 PIGYVRKYLVSGNLS
+840 PIGYVNKYLVSGNFG

-868 VNGSQD
+868 TNGSQN
-874 KLIPGDLAYMDYN
+874 KLIPGDLIYLDYN
-887 GDGVID
+887 GDGVINE
-893 AKDTA
+893 KDMA
-898 PVEHLN
+898 PVANLN

-909 YGLTLGFTYKG
+909 YGLTLGINYKG
-920 FGVNALFY
+920 FGINALFY

-935 EQIGA
+935 EQISDY
-940 FLWDFPQGN
+940 LWDFPKGN
-949 IKAQPN
+949 IKAQPD
-955 TLDRWTPEDALS
+955 TQSRWTIADVNAS
-967 GDILRPSV
+967 GMIRPSV
-975 HLVNDYNSKENTYS
+975 HLVNDYHTVGSTYS

-1002 VNYAFPKEWIK
+1002 VNYAFPKEWVK
-1013 KMNISSCQLYVNG
+1013 RMNITSCQLYVNG

-1031 ISGVDD
+1031 ISSTDD
-1037 RRDPETGGGSV
+1037 RRDPETSSSTV